1 MNKCLN
7 KCLLTLVK
15 GIHNNINISLIES
28 MCQSHFVT
36 LLKQIKH
43 DHRNNSPLFV
53 NQGNKVTIKGC

>member
-15 GIHNNINISLIES
+15 GIHNNIHISMIES
-28 MCQSHFVT
+28 MCQSHFVIF
-36 LLKQIKH
+36 LKQTKH
-43 DHRNNSPLFV
+43 DHRNYSPLFA